1 MPHLPPFSYMRTTVQ
16 ALTGYGPHQAMLVV
30 GSTTDDPAT
39 TDASSTGPPTA
50 AAAVADDDHR
60 HSDDTAASPTPIGG
74 MAREHLNIVLAL
86 GLPFFIVVTKIDA
99 AAPAQTLLALQRML
113 TAAGCRRVPL
123 PVRTVDDVLTAAA
136 RQLGGQVVPIFC
148 VSSVSGD
155 GLELLTRFL
164 HVLPPGISAAE
175 RERLEGEPAEFRV
188 DEVFRVPDA
197 GGPVLGGLQVQGVLA
212 AGERMRLGPMADGR
226 FVPVRVRSMHRNKA
240 PCRAVRAG
248 QSASLLVQ
256 RDGAPTADAEE
267 LALVV
272 RSGMVLVPMAGQ
284 AAAATAADGAM
295 QADGAEADEPYGSW
309 FFQVRCCRANI
320 DDSLFFNILYISYGM
335 HYPFVFLKLLISILI
350 CRTKV
355 GLIFNSHTS
364 RHLRELNLAH
374 V

>member
-1 MPHLPPFSYMRTTVQ
+1 MRTTVQ

-30 GSTTDDPAT
+30 GSTAATAADDTA
-39 TDASSTGPPTA
+39 AVTA
-50 AAAVADDDHR
+50 AAAQVADPHD
-60 HSDDTAASPTPIGG
+60 SDSAASIGG
-74 MAREHLNIVLAL
+74 MACEHLNIVLAL

-99 AAPAQTLLALQRML
+99 AEPRQTLLALQRML

-123 PVRTVDDVLTAAA
+123 PVHTVDDVLTAAA

-148 VSSVSGD
+148 VSSVSGA

-175 RERLEGEPAEFRV
+175 RERLDGEPAEFRV

-212 AGERMRLGPMADGR
+212 AGERMRLGPLADGR

-256 RDGAPTADAEE
+256 REPTAAAAAADEGE

-272 RSGMVLVPMAGQ
+272 RSGMVLVPMA
-284 AAAATAADGAM
+284 AAAATTTLADG
-295 QADGAEADEPYGSW
+295 DSDEPFGSW
-309 FFQVRCCRANI
+309 FFQVGCIRKA
-320 DDSLFFNILYISYGM
+320 
-335 HYPFVFLKLLISILI
+335 
-350 CRTKV
+350 KV
-355 GLIFNSHTS
+355 
-364 RHLRELNLAH
+364 
-374 V
+374 